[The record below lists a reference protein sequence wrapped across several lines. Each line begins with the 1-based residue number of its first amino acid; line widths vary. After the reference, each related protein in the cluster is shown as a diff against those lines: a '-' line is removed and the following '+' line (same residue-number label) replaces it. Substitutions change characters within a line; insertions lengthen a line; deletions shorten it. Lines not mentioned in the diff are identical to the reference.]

1 MACNNPGEFKRGV
14 DDGNGACDVCASNCK
29 TCDSSTECDVC
40 LTNFYLTTAGKCDL
54 CNAAGFLKEGRSNGS
69 VLAQLVQTVANRV
82 HQKLNVLDAIPII
95 ISVLINSAL
104 FVLDKGKQSLALVME
119 QDPV

>member
-1 MACNNPGEFKRGV
+1 MDPV
-14 DDGNGACDVCASNCK
+14 P
-29 TCDSSTECDVC
+29 
-40 LTNFYLTTAGKCDL
+40 
-54 CNAAGFLKEGRSNGS
+54 
-69 VLAQLVQTVANRV
+69 AQHVQTVANRV
-82 HQKLNVLDAIPII
+82 HQNLNVLDAIPII